1 MAPPPKYLVERK
13 LIRSIVKKV
22 VPQRPLIPPEYFSKL
37 TDCWKKHGIGSSKC
51 SDEEMMYNFVPINPL
66 RPTTRLS
73 PSKNA

>member
-1 MAPPPKYLVERK
+1 MGPPPKYLIERK

-51 SDEEMMYNFVPINPL
+51 SD
-66 RPTTRLS
+66 
-73 PSKNA
+73 